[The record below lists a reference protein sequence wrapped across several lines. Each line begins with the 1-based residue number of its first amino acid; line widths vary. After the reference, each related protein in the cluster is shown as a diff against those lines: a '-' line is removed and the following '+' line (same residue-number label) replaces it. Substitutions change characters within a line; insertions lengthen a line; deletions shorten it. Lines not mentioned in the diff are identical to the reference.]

1 MNTVSLKSKLSYI
14 ACFALA
20 VAVVSEPVWGQDQKA
35 EHPYYILTDIGTLQG
50 GTFSQGTSINDK
62 GLVTVVSTAADNAQ
76 HAALFHNGSLTDISK
91 HLPPG
96 TNSGAF
102 ASNIWGQVLVEA
114 EIPAK
119 DPNNENF
126 CAYGTPQIC
135 RAFLW
140 QNGVMAQ
147 LPTLGGPNT
156 AVGWINNV
164 GEAVGFAE
172 TSVRDPECPSAPSPN
187 GTGPQVLDFEAVIWG
202 PRPGQIR
209 KLTPISGDT
218 VSMAFG
224 VNDLGQVVGGSGRC
238 ADTLL
243 PGPSVTPHAVLWENG
258 NAISMGSL
266 GGTVNTD
273 AFGVGTIA
281 FSINNRGEAVGAAA
295 LPGNATSHAFLW
307 SKKLRH
313 MLDLG
318 TVPGDVYSA
327 ALGTNNEGDVIGASF
342 DADGNPRAYV
352 RKAGAS
358 STMMDLNELVPADS
372 PLYLLVS
379 YSINDLGEIAGFG
392 VDGNGDLHGFLV
404 TPCDRDKDD
413 SAIGEERTERP
424 RVILSEHAR
433 EMLRNHTRL
442 NGLGPMYEHSQ

>member
-1 MNTVSLKSKLSYI
+1 MNMNIVSLKSKLSCI
-14 ACFALA
+14 ACLALA
-20 VAVVSEPVWGQDQKA
+20 LAVVSEPVWSQDQKA
-35 EHPYYILTDIGTLQG
+35 EHPRYILTDIGALQG
-50 GTFSQGTSINDK
+50 GTFSQGTSINDT
-62 GLVTVVSTAADNAQ
+62 GLVTVVSTAGDNAQ

-102 ASNIWGQVLVEA
+102 ASNILGQVLVEA

-140 QNGVMAQ
+140 QNGVMVQ

-172 TSVRDPECPSAPSPN
+172 TSVRDPECPSTPSRN
-187 GTGPQVLDFEAVIWG
+187 GTGPQVLDFEAVVWG

-209 KLTPISGDT
+209 KLPPLSGDT
-218 VSMAFG
+218 VSMAFS

-243 PGPSVTPHAVLWENG
+243 PGPSVTPHAVLWEDG
-258 NAISMGSL
+258 NVISIGSL

-281 FSINNRGEAVGAAA
+281 LSINNRGETVGAAA

-327 ALGTNNEGDVIGASF
+327 ALGINNEGDVIGASF

-358 STMMDLNELVPADS
+358 STMMDLNELVPAAS

-404 TPCDRDKDD
+404 TPCDTDGDD
-413 SAIGEERTERP
+413 NAVREERP
-424 RVILSEHAR
+424 RAILSEHAR
-433 EMLRNHTRL
+433 EMLRHHARM
-442 NGLGPMYEHSQ
+442 NGLAPLYKHSQ